1 MRFDGWKRR
10 MICGLFWVR
19 NKYACARN
27 FAQNLPSYLDKGRK
41 QDITPPMTKHIST
54 SRMKR
59 FCVRALP
66 VRELTS
72 IAEHLAACPP
82 CQEEFTQAL
91 RSRRGPAPLKFT
103 LAPEFEL
110 RHDHVDYEQ
119 LVGLTDNSLDAAERT
134 MIDVHLRV
142 CASCQEDIRSFLA
155 VREQI
160 DKETQSSYAPI
171 APGAAHDLPWLAWW
185 RGIAWKPIYATTVV
199 LIAMALVIGVALFLK
214 RRAANLEAKR
224 TQPDVKIGA
233 PTQTPTPVN
242 QSARNVLPTPVP
254 VPSQELP
261 PRAPSP
267 SLSVKNR
274 EPLKQ
279 SENAGT
285 VAVLNDGSG
294 TVTVDKAG
302 NVSGLDEIPQ
312 NMRHQIAEA
321 LVAEKIKAPEIESE
335 LAGGP
340 ISLRGPGKGPTFK
353 LLSPA
358 RVVIISDRPSFE
370 WEQLAGATS
379 YRVSIGDLKGHEV
392 ATSEDLAPNYK
403 TWTPPLP
410 LKRGEIY
417 SWAVEATVGG
427 KKIFSPG
434 ASAPEMKFKILSG
447 SSAQE
452 LEELKKARSHLALG
466 VFYAREG
473 MIDEAEREFQLLL
486 QLNPTSKVMSKLVN
500 NLRLLRT
507 PR

>member
-1 MRFDGWKRR
+1 
-10 MICGLFWVR
+10 
-19 NKYACARN
+19 
-27 FAQNLPSYLDKGRK
+27 
-41 QDITPPMTKHIST
+41 
-54 SRMKR
+54 MKR

-66 VRELTS
+66 VGELTS

-82 CQEEFTQAL
+82 CQEEFTQTL
-91 RSRRGPAPLKFT
+91 RSRRGSAPLKFT
-103 LAPEFEL
+103 LAPEFGL

-119 LVGLTDNSLDAAERT
+119 LVGLADSSLDATERD
-134 MIDVHLRV
+134 MVDVHLRV
-142 CASCQEDIRSFLA
+142 CASCQEDIHSFLEI
-155 VREQI
+155 REQI
-160 DKETQSSYAPI
+160 NKEKDPSLAPI
-171 APGAAHDLPWLAWW
+171 APNPARELPWLAWR
-185 RGIAWKPIYATTVV
+185 RGLAWKPIYATAVIIIGV
-199 LIAMALVIGVALFLK
+199 ALVIGVALFLK
-214 RRAANLEAKR
+214 RRAANLEAKQ
-224 TQPDVKIGA
+224 TQPNVEIGA
-233 PTQTPTPVN
+233 PTQTPTPEN
-242 QSARNVLPTPVP
+242 QSARNVPPTPVP

-261 PRAPSP
+261 QRAPSP
-267 SLSVKNR
+267 LTVRNR
-274 EPLKQ
+274 ESLKQ

-294 TVTVDKAG
+294 TVTVNKAG

-358 RVVIISDRPSFE
+358 RVVIISDQPAFE
-370 WEQLAGATS
+370 WETLAGATS

-392 ATSEDLAPNYK
+392 AKSEDLAPNHK
-403 TWTPPLP
+403 AWTPPLP

-434 ASAPEMKFKILSG
+434 TSAPEMKFKILSG

-466 VFYAREG
+466 VFYARKG
-473 MIDEAEREFQLLL
+473 IFVDAEREFQILINDNPRSVVLKKLLK
-486 QLNPTSKVMSKLVN
+486 QIQSWH
-500 NLRLLRT
+500 
-507 PR
+507 